1 MEALRG
7 FAPLFAPWTRKGAKL
22 MLDVVFIF
30 LGLGLI
36 GAMAFYAQALTRA

>member
-22 MLDVVFIF
+22 MSDIVFVV
-30 LGLGLI
+30 LGLGLL
-36 GAMAFYAQALTRA
+36 GVMALYAHALSRA